1 MSVAVVVR
9 GGGGGGG
16 GSVSR
21 PGRRGGVAS
30 ALLAMLVPPPALG
43 RAVVHVR
50 GGRVIL
56 AVGVGLVSQ
65 VLVPLLLFTAGYIR
79 RSNDEIIPSLSF
91 NRLLEASHV
100 SLCL

>member
-1 MSVAVVVR
+1 MSVAVIVR
-9 GGGGGGG
+9 GGGGG

-30 ALLAMLVPPPALG
+30 ALVMLVPPAALG

-50 GGRVIL
+50 GGGVIL

-65 VLVPLLLFTAGYIR
+65 LLVPLLLFTAGYIR

-91 NRLLEASHV
+91 N
-100 SLCL
+100 

>member
-1 MSVAVVVR
+1 MSVAVIVR
-9 GGGGGGG
+9 GGGGGGGGG

-21 PGRRGGVAS
+21 PGRRGGVAT
-30 ALLAMLVPPPALG
+30 ALAMLVPPPALG

-50 GGRVIL
+50 GGGVIL

-79 RSNDEIIPSLSF
+79 GSNKNGRNYVIVFQLT
-91 NRLLEASHV
+91 A
-100 SLCL
+100 